1 MVSSSFAREL
11 FNALDTSQ
19 TSRPLSATVTLL
31 AQDCPEDDRDLE
43 EGMVSAQDLS
53 SKKSAL
59 EELNSL
65 FIHDT

>member
-1 MVSSSFAREL
+1 MVSSSFAGEL

-19 TSRPLSATVTLL
+19 TSRPLTATVTLL

-53 SKKSAL
+53 LEKGSA
-59 EELNSL
+59 
-65 FIHDT
+65 